1 MLRIATAN
9 INGIRASHRR
19 GFGEWLAER
28 DCDVIALQEVRAQAA
43 KISGDAFGNYHV
55 ALDTGTLPGRNG
67 VAVLTRRPPAAVRTW
82 RGAALL
88 GAPGSAGPDGTSV
101 PQGPDGA
108 ASAHEN
114 RPALTPIPAP
124 DRVPLPRGL
133 GRFSGEGR
141 YLEVDLADAPLTI
154 ACLYLP
160 KGGLPAHLQ
169 RPERMREAPDGGARY
184 ARKMGF
190 MAAFSRYLTRTRR
203 AAAANGREFLLMGDL
218 NIAHTEQDLA
228 NWRRNRS
235 NDGFLPEEREW
246 LGDQLSPRT
255 LVDVVRR
262 LHPDQDG
269 PYSWWS
275 WLGQSFAKDAGWRID
290 YHLATPRLA
299 RSAARAEVDRDFRG
313 VRLSDHSPVVVDYD
327 WP

>member
-1 MLRIATAN
+1 
-9 INGIRASHRR
+9 GP
-19 GFGEWLAER
+19 F
-28 DCDVIALQEVRAQAA
+28 
-43 KISGDAFGNYHV
+43 V
-55 ALDTGTLPGRNG
+55 A
-67 VAVLTRRPPAAVRTW
+67 
-82 RGAALL
+82 
-88 GAPGSAGPDGTSV
+88 
-101 PQGPDGA
+101 
-108 ASAHEN
+108 
-114 RPALTPIPAP
+114 
-124 DRVPLPRGL
+124 
-133 GRFSGEGR
+133 EGR

-169 RPERMREAPDGGARY
+169 RPGRMREAPDGGARY

-218 NIAHTEQDLA
+218 NIAHTPQDLA
-228 NWRRNRS
+228 NWRRNQS

-299 RSAARAEVDRDFRG
+299 RRAVRAEVDREHRG
-313 VRLSDHSPVVVDYD
+313 ERLSDHSPVVVDYD